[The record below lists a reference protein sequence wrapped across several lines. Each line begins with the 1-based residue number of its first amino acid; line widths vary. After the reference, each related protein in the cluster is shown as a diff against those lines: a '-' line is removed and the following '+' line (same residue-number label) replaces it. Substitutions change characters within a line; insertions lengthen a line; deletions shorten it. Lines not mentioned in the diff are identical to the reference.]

1 MGDSNTVTVG
11 YWSTKGLGA
20 VCRMVVLYSGHTLK
34 TKNYKLQPVLNENNL
49 SYDGSEWH
57 EKDKI
62 ELKKRNSLINLPY
75 IELNN
80 SQGDPILISQ
90 SNACLTYLGRKFE
103 MFGSNEVDISKCEQL
118 LLETNDLRS
127 LITSFAYTHFKNKDL
142 EKLAANE
149 VFSKVFQNNNAGKIQ
164 KFENWLNNKD
174 DKTNHFLINNKIT
187 IPDFNLFDI
196 LDFYIEFLK
205 YYNFVNVKNNNKNI
219 FNELGYPSISKF
231 YNHFIELPKMHKY
244 LDSIFYKLP
253 YTNKSARFG
262 SGTKGNT
269 WDYVLQID
277 DTPNEIIIN

>member
-20 VCRMVVLYSGHTLK
+20 VCRMVVLYSGRTLK

-127 LITSFAYTHFKNKDL
+127 LITSFSYTHYQNKDL

-164 KFENWLNNKD
+164 KFENWLNNND

-205 YYNFVNVKNNNKNI
+205 YYNFVNNKDNKNI
-219 FNELGYPSISKF
+219 FNELGYPNISKF
-231 YNHFIELPKMHKY
+231 YNHFIQLPKMQKY
-244 LDSIFYKLP
+244 LNSIFYTLP
-253 YTNKSARFG
+253 FTNKSARFG
-262 SGTKGNT
+262 SGINGDT
-269 WDYVLQID
+269 WSHSSQKDE
-277 DTPNEIIIN
+277 TEAEIIIN